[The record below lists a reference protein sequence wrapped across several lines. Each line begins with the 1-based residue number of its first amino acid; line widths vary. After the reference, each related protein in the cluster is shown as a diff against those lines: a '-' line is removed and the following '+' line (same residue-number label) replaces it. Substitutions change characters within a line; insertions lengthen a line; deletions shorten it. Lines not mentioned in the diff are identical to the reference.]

1 LEFIKEKGKDERS
14 VITTAKAYIFI
25 DHESEFK
32 TSIAAADEIV
42 NSRRHITSFRKVIL
56 KQID

>member
-14 VITTAKAYIFI
+14 VITTAKAYTFT
-25 DHESEFK
+25 DPESEFK
-32 TSIAAADEIV
+32 TSGEIV
-42 NSRRHITSFRKVIL
+42 NSRRQITSFRKVIL